1 MSDLDKDM
9 EKEKKEKEEEKKK
22 IIYGKILYTVFKPSN
37 APSVN
42 NLNISFFPHV

>member
-22 IIYGKILYTVFKPSN
+22 IIYGKILLEE
-37 APSVN
+37 
-42 NLNISFFPHV
+42 LNKKFIERNF